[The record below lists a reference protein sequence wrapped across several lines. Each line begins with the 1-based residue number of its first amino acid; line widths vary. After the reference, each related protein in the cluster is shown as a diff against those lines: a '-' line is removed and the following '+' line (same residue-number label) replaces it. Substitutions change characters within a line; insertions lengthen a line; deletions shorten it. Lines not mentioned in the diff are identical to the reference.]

1 MSVPLL
7 IKYSQANLNSIKDVN
22 PFELLKKLS
31 GNHTCYFYYQEAHKG
46 HKKLGVKIKDSEWV
60 FIVEFG
66 NDGIHLINPWFKK
79 QRLLNPNEESEAII
93 SDCTLYFDDSRNP
106 AILTY
111 MNKGIKDI
119 AEVSN
124 LISKCEKLKKPI
136 VLPENN
142 VDKEIWVLRSSRDS
156 GGVGSGHCVGSHIYS
171 PFCANYSISDK
182 FFIRLNE

>member
-31 GNHTCYFYYQEAHKG
+31 GNHTCYFYYQEAHKS

-142 VDKEIWVLRSSRDS
+142 VDKEIWVSYCE
-156 GGVGSGHCVGSHIYS
+156 G
-171 PFCANYSISDK
+171 
-182 FFIRLNE
+182 LNELCKERRDFLYVDYAGKPIVYPDSRQGEINI